1 MKKLLILSVSLLTLG
16 STILPGTLEAVAYA
30 DEGISVSKDFGQNI
44 SNFDYSPKQLS
55 EEAVKVLTNELA
67 SKYPTLSKEYLRE
80 GIYKQMRGDYSLEP
94 IQEKG
99 MLAARS
105 SWQGITVNQMGAAI
119 DTAIAVTLGV
129 GIGGLATALATVGK
143 HEAKNAIRVAAGK
156 FFGSWFLNS
165 VAFDYAM
172 NLLSPGTYI
181 AQKWDQQDKV
191 PNNGRINFLWNLI
204 F

>member
-129 GIGGLATALATVGK
+129 GIGGLATALATVRK

-191 PNNGRINFLWNLI
+191 PNNGRINFL
-204 F
+204 

>member
-1 MKKLLILSVSLLTLG
+1 M
-16 STILPGTLEAVAYA
+16 
-30 DEGISVSKDFGQNI
+30 
-44 SNFDYSPKQLS
+44 
-55 EEAVKVLTNELA
+55 TNELA
-67 SKYPTLSKEYLRE
+67 SKYPTLSKESLRE

-129 GIGGLATALATVGK
+129 GTGGLATVGK
-143 HEAKNAIRVAAGK
+143 NEAKNAIRVSAGK

-191 PNNGRINFLWNLI
+191 PNNGRINFL
-204 F
+204 

>member
-30 DEGISVSKDFGQNI
+30 DESISVSKDFGQNI

-55 EEAVKVLTNELA
+55 EEAVEVLTNELA

-94 IQEKG
+94 IQEKE

-129 GIGGLATALATVGK
+129 GTGGLATPLATVGK

-191 PNNGRINFLWNLI
+191 PNNGRINF
-204 F
+204 

>member
-16 STILPGTLEAVAYA
+16 STILPGTLGAAAYA
-30 DEGISVSKDFGQNI
+30 DESISVSKDSGQNI

-55 EEAVKVLTNELA
+55 EEAVEVLTNELA

-80 GIYKQMRGDYSLEP
+80 GIYKQRRGDYSLEP

-119 DTAIAVTLGV
+119 DTAIAVALGV
-129 GIGGLATALATVGK
+129 GTGGLATALATVGK

-191 PNNGRINFLWNLI
+191 PNNGRINF
-204 F
+204 

>member
-1 MKKLLILSVSLLTLG
+1 M
-16 STILPGTLEAVAYA
+16 
-30 DEGISVSKDFGQNI
+30 
-44 SNFDYSPKQLS
+44 
-55 EEAVKVLTNELA
+55 TNELA

-191 PNNGRINFLWNLI
+191 PNNGRINFL
-204 F
+204 